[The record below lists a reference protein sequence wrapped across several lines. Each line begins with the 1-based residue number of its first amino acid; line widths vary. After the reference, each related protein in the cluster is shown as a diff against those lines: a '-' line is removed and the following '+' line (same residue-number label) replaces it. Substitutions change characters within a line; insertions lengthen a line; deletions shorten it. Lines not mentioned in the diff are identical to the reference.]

1 MFKTS
6 HLLGKDSFS
15 WSEKWE
21 LGQAMSL
28 PDNNRLD
35 LGIKKNV
42 FHFLL
47 SQKLYPKDR
56 FKNLFMDD
64 IFNDVFEETNL
75 HIYIPTHDITCYMIL
90 FNIYVIFTSKIVH
103 VLASFHWKGDK
114 DNAIHFIKINI

>member
-1 MFKTS
+1 
-6 HLLGKDSFS
+6 
-15 WSEKWE
+15 
-21 LGQAMSL
+21 MSL

-64 IFNDVFEETNL
+64 IFNDVFEEFISGKKKN
-75 HIYIPTHDITCYMIL
+75 
-90 FNIYVIFTSKIVH
+90 K
-103 VLASFHWKGDK
+103 DK
-114 DNAIHFIKINI
+114 DDSLVL